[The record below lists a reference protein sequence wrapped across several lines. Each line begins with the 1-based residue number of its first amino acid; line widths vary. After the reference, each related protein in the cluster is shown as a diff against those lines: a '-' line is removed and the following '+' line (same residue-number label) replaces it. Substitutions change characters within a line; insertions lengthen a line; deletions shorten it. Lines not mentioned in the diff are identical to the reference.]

1 MKEIVITAKQ
11 NKCLREHLNAIADIV
26 GGKVVFS
33 DGLASERKAVRKEPT
48 QSERVKNYA
57 ELLDSKGK
65 YQKPKHLRQ

>member
-33 DGLASERKAVRKEPT
+33 DGLASERKAVSKEPT
-48 QSERVKNYA
+48 QRQRIENYGA
-57 ELLDSKGK
+57 VLDSTGK
-65 YQKPKHLRQ
+65 YKKPKHLAK